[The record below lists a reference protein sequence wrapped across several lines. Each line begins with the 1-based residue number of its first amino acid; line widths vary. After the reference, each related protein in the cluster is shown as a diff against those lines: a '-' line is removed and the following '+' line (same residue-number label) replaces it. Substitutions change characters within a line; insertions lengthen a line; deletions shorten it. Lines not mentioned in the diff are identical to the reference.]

1 MRYILFFLMIL
12 VSCSQE
18 KKRDVFIK
26 ERLKEINDK
35 YIDEKKPFNLSDK
48 MINHFPESIDHLPIK
63 ISKNTSLK
71 NESKYKLLTL
81 GEFNIENK
89 KIDSIKLSF
98 NKKHTIEKFTAT
110 DLSLKILTKK
120 KECGNYIPFF
130 NSTSSFDNP
139 EDVVKKEDVYSN
151 LTKSGLS
158 KDFEIYV
165 LESGSL
171 NSKETAQANMNE
183 IGNSVK
189 CFSRGICLNKTKK
202 IIIYWIILW

>member
-1 MRYILFFLMIL
+1 MRYILFFLIVL
-12 VSCSQE
+12 VSCGQE

-26 ERLKEINDK
+26 ERLKEINDR
-35 YIDEKKPFNLSDK
+35 YFDEKKTLNFSDK
-48 MINHFPESIDHLPIK
+48 MINHFPENIDHLPIK
-63 ISKNTSLK
+63 ISTNIHLK
-71 NESKYKLLTL
+71 NENKYKLLSL
-81 GEFNIENK
+81 VEFNIENR
-89 KIDSIKLSF
+89 KIDSLKLSF
-98 NKKHTIEKFTAT
+98 NEKHTIEKFTAT
-110 DLSLKILTKK
+110 DSSLKILTKK
-120 KECGNYIPFF
+120 EECGNYIPFF
-130 NSTSSFDNP
+130 NSTSLFDNP

-171 NSKETAQANMNE
+171 SPKETSQANMNE

-189 CFSRGICLNKTKK
+189 CFSKGICLNKTKK